1 MGHLPTSDVCR
12 RKKNPFLTN
21 PRKQL
26 LVQTFGQQTS
36 VLYTIAFVCATLTSE
51 GKIASGQSFRATG
64 TPQPQTLLRSR
75 CRYRGGF
82 MVRFRPLPVGE
93 KGRKKNCRTV
103 KFCRRSKHITD
114 FGNRWSDTYTSLCSL
129 R

>member
-12 RKKNPFLTN
+12 RKKKPFLTN

-36 VLYTIAFVCATLTSE
+36 VLYTIAFFCATLTSE

-64 TPQPQTLLRSR
+64 TLQPQTLRRSR

-82 MVRFRPLPVGE
+82 M
-93 KGRKKNCRTV
+93 
-103 KFCRRSKHITD
+103 ITLFLLLKLL
-114 FGNRWSDTYTSLCSL
+114 FGGGKENSHHNYDEEEEDYEEMLIMGIL
-129 R
+129 DDD